1 MKADPPQAV
10 KTVRASE
17 APPGPKLAKAC
28 LQVVRCAHWLG
39 HRQVIHNPS
48 NSADVNHSKDLNGS
62 SRQQSIQAN
71 HLKKKIPPPVPN
83 RVFLLLIGEA
93 HFRWGQARAFLFFG
107 LGPNP
112 FQVGTPHRS
121 RSINDSVQGRPA
133 NPSDFSS
140 GTVLTNQV
148 PTRPARQHHRQATI
162 SKDYVPTPEA
172 RHELC
177 FAVLCLSALLSLH
190 DIGMGLCLV
199 LL

>member
-71 HLKKKIPPPVPN
+71 HLKKKNPTSRPQQST
-83 RVFLLLIGEA
+83 
-93 HFRWGQARAFLFFG
+93 FRWGQARAFLFFG

-121 RSINDSVQGRPA
+121 RFINDSVQGRPA

-148 PTRPARQHHRQATI
+148 PTRPARQHHRRATI

>member
-71 HLKKKIPPPVPN
+71 HLKKQIPPPVPN
-83 RVFLLLIGEA
+83 RVF
-93 HFRWGQARAFLFFG
+93 RWGQARAFFFFFG

>member
-1 MKADPPQAV
+1 MRTLAWPSASNPQSLKLCGRQPLKRFERVVQAAV
-10 KTVRASE
+10 
-17 APPGPKLAKAC
+17 
-28 LQVVRCAHWLG
+28 
-39 HRQVIHNPS
+39 
-48 NSADVNHSKDLNGS
+48 NSGQPFK
-62 SRQQSIQAN
+62 
-71 HLKKKIPPPVPN
+71 KKKIPPPGPN

-162 SKDYVPTPEA
+162 SKDHVPTPEA

>member
-10 KTVRASE
+10 KTVRAAE

-71 HLKKKIPPPVPN
+71 HLKKKKSHLPAPT
-83 RVFLLLIGEA
+83 EY
-93 HFRWGQARAFLFFG
+93 FRWGQARAFLFFG

-121 RSINDSVQGRPA
+121 RFINDSVQGRPA

-162 SKDYVPTPEA
+162 SKDHVPTPEA

>member
-71 HLKKKIPPPVPN
+71 HLKKKKSHLPAPT
-83 RVFLLLIGEA
+83 EY
-93 HFRWGQARAFLFFG
+93 FRWGQARAFLVFG

-121 RSINDSVQGRPA
+121 RFINDSVQGRPA

-148 PTRPARQHHRQATI
+148 PTRPARQHHRRATI